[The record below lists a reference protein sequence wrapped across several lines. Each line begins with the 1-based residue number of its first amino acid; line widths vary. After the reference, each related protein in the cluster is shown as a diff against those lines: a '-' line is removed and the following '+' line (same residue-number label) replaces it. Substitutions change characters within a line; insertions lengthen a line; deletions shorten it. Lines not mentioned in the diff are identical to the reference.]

1 MKAHPLSSLKQAGAL
16 HDALV
21 RIGKVF
27 VNIRRFGREQD
38 IALCMHSWVA
48 KRFNQACKAR
58 WSMHF
63 SDKRTGCVLVGLF
76 MALMVVCTSGAEA
89 QQARE
94 SKYITMDFDQV
105 DIHIFIKFISEITG
119 RNFVV
124 DDKVKGKVTVLSPSR
139 INVDE
144 AYKVFESVLEVN
156 GLTAVPAGG
165 VTKIVPSILA
175 RQKNIETRIKP
186 FRSSRPD
193 DTFVTQII
201 PLQHASADDLRKIMM
216 PMVSKEGILIA
227 YAPTETLIL
236 TDYFSN
242 IQRLL
247 RIVGELDIALEDARI
262 TVIRLKYAEAADA
275 VGQIAKLVQPQK
287 TGGKTPAV
295 VKIVADER
303 LNAVIVLAENKE
315 MAQIVRLLND
325 LDHPTPKG
333 KNSIHVVHL
342 DNADAEELSKVLTGL
357 AGQQTN
363 KGKEPV
369 ISKDV
374 KIVADKATNSLV
386 VTAKPDEFEALQ
398 AVLRELDQ
406 PRKQVYV
413 EAAIIEVTAGD
424 SLDLGVAWQ
433 GGGESGDTVV
443 IGTANTST
451 VQGNSSGGIPTASI
465 NGIATSAAQTFSFG
479 LLSMPFTF
487 NGYQYFSL
495 GAFLQAA
502 QTDSSVNIISTPQL
516 MTLENEEAKVVIA
529 ENRPY
534 QTSTNTSDADIDYA
548 NYEYKDVGVTL
559 KVTPQINERG
569 SVKMKIYQETSRVDS
584 QATLATGGTLTPI
597 TRKRQAETTVEVADG
612 KTVVIAGL
620 IEDSSTNSKTKVP
633 GLGDI
638 PLLGWLFKTDSTSTA
653 KTNMFVFLTPHVVE
667 SPEDS
672 RKVFLDKMKLI
683 ESVRF
688 NSRGRIEPMNKPLF
702 MAGPLVIR

>member
-1 MKAHPLSSLKQAGAL
+1 
-16 HDALV
+16 
-21 RIGKVF
+21 
-27 VNIRRFGREQD
+27 
-38 IALCMHSWVA
+38 
-48 KRFNQACKAR
+48 
-58 WSMHF
+58 MHF
-63 SDKRTGCVLVGLF
+63 SDKRTGCLLLGFL
-76 MALMVVCTSGAEA
+76 ALLMLVCTVTSRA
-89 QQARE
+89 QGVPE

-119 RNFVV
+119 KNFVV

-139 INVDE
+139 INVNE

-156 GLTAVPAGG
+156 GLTAVPSGG

-175 RQKNIETRIKP
+175 RQKNIATRLKP

-201 PLQHASADDLRKIMM
+201 PLQHASAEDLRKIMM

-227 YAPTETLIL
+227 YAPTQTLIL

-247 RIVGELDIALEDARI
+247 RIVGELDIALEDAR
-262 TVIRLKYAEAADA
+262 TMVIRLKHAQAGDA
-275 VGQIAKLVQPQK
+275 VSQISKIVQPRKSGNQ
-287 TGGKTPAV
+287 TPSV
-295 VKIVADER
+295 VKVVADER
-303 LNAVIVLAENKE
+303 LNAVIVMAENKE
-315 MAQIVRLLND
+315 MAQIVRLLDD

-333 KNSIHVVHL
+333 KNTIHVVHL

-357 AGQQTN
+357 AGQATS
-363 KGKEPV
+363 KGNEPI
-369 ISKDV
+369 ISTDV

-398 AVLRELDQ
+398 GVLRELDE

-443 IGTANTST
+443 MGSANTST
-451 VQGNSSGGIPTASI
+451 VRGNSTGGIPTASI
-465 NGIATSAAQTFSFG
+465 NGISTSAAQTFSFG

-548 NYEYKDVGVTL
+548 SYEYKDVGVTL

-584 QATLATGGTLTPI
+584 QATSDTGSLTPI

-620 IEDSSTNSKTKVP
+620 IEDSSSSSQTKVP

-638 PLLGWLFKTDSTSTA
+638 PLLGWLFKTDSSSNS
-653 KTNMFVFLTPHVVE
+653 KTNMFVFLTPHVVTT
-667 SPEDS
+667 PEDS
-672 RKVFLDKMKLI
+672 HMVFLDKMKLV

-688 NSRGRIEPMNKPLF
+688 NSRGRIEPMDKPLF
-702 MAGPLVIR
+702 MAGPLVVRQ

>member
-1 MKAHPLSSLKQAGAL
+1 
-16 HDALV
+16 
-21 RIGKVF
+21 
-27 VNIRRFGREQD
+27 
-38 IALCMHSWVA
+38 
-48 KRFNQACKAR
+48 
-58 WSMHF
+58 MHF
-63 SDKRTGCVLVGLF
+63 SDKRTGCLLLGFL
-76 MALMVVCTSGAEA
+76 ALLMLVCTVTSRA
-89 QQARE
+89 QGVPE

-119 RNFVV
+119 KNFVV

-139 INVDE
+139 INVNE

-156 GLTAVPAGG
+156 GLTAVPSGG

-175 RQKNIETRIKP
+175 RQKNIATRLKP

-201 PLQHASADDLRKIMM
+201 PLQHASAEDLRKIMM

-227 YAPTETLIL
+227 YAPTQTLIL

-247 RIVGELDIALEDARI
+247 RIVGELDIALEDAR
-262 TVIRLKYAEAADA
+262 TMVIRLKHAQAGDA
-275 VGQIAKLVQPQK
+275 VSQISKIVQPRKSGNQ
-287 TGGKTPAV
+287 TPSV
-295 VKIVADER
+295 VKVVADER
-303 LNAVIVLAENKE
+303 LNAVIVMAENKE
-315 MAQIVRLLND
+315 MAQIVRLLDD

-333 KNSIHVVHL
+333 KNTIHVVHL

-357 AGQQTN
+357 AGQATS
-363 KGKEPV
+363 KGNEPI
-369 ISKDV
+369 ISTDV

-398 AVLRELDQ
+398 GVLRELDE

-443 IGTANTST
+443 MGSANTST
-451 VQGNSSGGIPTASI
+451 VRGNSTGGIPTASI
-465 NGIATSAAQTFSFG
+465 NGISTSAAQTFSFG

-548 NYEYKDVGVTL
+548 SYEYKDVGVTL

-584 QATLATGGTLTPI
+584 QATSDTGSLTPI

-620 IEDSSTNSKTKVP
+620 IEDSSSSSQTKVP

-638 PLLGWLFKTDSTSTA
+638 PLLGWLFKTDSSSNS
-653 KTNMFVFLTPHVVE
+653 KTNMFVFLTPHVVTT
-667 SPEDS
+667 PEDS
-672 RKVFLDKMKLI
+672 HKVFLDKMKLV

-688 NSRGRIEPMNKPLF
+688 NSRGRIEPMDKPLF
-702 MAGPLVIR
+702 MAGPLVVRQ

>member
-1 MKAHPLSSLKQAGAL
+1 
-16 HDALV
+16 
-21 RIGKVF
+21 
-27 VNIRRFGREQD
+27 
-38 IALCMHSWVA
+38 
-48 KRFNQACKAR
+48 
-58 WSMHF
+58 MHF